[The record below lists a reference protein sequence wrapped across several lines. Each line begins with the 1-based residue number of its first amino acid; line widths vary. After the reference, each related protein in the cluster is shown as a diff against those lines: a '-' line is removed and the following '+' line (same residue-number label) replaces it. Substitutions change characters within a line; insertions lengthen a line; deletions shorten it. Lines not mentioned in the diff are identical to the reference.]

1 MSWEMLPQEII
12 IYIFKIRNEIRNH
25 ASLTIQNAWFR
36 YIFSDIN
43 AINTALEIEIDEN
56 NEIMVSIPSTHLILE
71 NCLNMV
77 SGKRQLWFWK
87 KFAEKLEFSLFI
99 NKPPEELWLIPEAVN
114 YRKIEYQYNKLIEKF
129 NFSFT

>member
-43 AINTALEIEIDEN
+43 AINKALEIEIDEN

>member
-12 IYIFKIRNEIRNH
+12 IYILKIRNNIRNH
-25 ASLTIQNAWFR
+25 ASQTIQNAWFK
-36 YIFSDIN
+36 YIIFDIN
-43 AINTALEIEIDEN
+43 AVKEALNIEIDEN
-56 NEIMVSIPSTHLILE
+56 NEIMVSIPSTYLILK

-77 SGKRQLWFWK
+77 SGKRKLRFWK

-129 NFSFT
+129 KN